1 MTSHR
6 SVSGRAACMK
16 GIEFER
22 DTARDGS
29 ESMKGGAPAFL
40 LSISFFLRSRSSATS
55 ADE

>member
-1 MTSHR
+1 
-6 SVSGRAACMK
+6 MK

-22 DTARDGS
+22 DTAGDGS